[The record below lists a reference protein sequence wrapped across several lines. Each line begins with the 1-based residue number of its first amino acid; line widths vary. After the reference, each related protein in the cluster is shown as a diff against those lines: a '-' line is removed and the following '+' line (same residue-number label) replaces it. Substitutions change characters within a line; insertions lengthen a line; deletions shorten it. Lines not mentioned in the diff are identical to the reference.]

1 MGQAQDPH
9 EGMREL
15 LSGESYFLP
24 AACSNALRPLGR
36 ELDRAIFA
44 QFCFSF
50 LFYFI
55 Y

>member
-9 EGMREL
+9 EGMREF
-15 LSGESYFLP
+15 LSGESYFPP

-36 ELDRAIFA
+36 ELDRAIIA
-44 QFCFSF
+44 HFCFSF
-50 LFYFI
+50 LFCFI